1 MQRTLGLALA
11 AALLST
17 PLAAAAADAP
27 CGPGVG
33 PCRDGRGPGHGRHA
47 RGPGFYDAKTVTTV
61 SGQVTAVEAGPRG
74 RGLHLQLQTAAG
86 MLPVHLGPA
95 WFLSEQGLAFTAG
108 DAVEVTGSQVTF
120 DGKPALIA
128 QTVKKGDKALAL
140 RDIQGVPVWA
150 GQGRGRG
157 R

>member
-17 PLAAAAADAP
+17 PLAGAAADAP

-33 PCRDGRGPGHGRHA
+33 PCRDGRDPGRGRH
-47 RGPGFYDAKTVTTV
+47 GPGFYDPKTVTTV
-61 SGQVTAVEAGPRG
+61 SGQVAAVETGPRG

-86 MLPVHLGPA
+86 ALPVHLGPA
-95 WFLSEQGLAFTAG
+95 WFLSEQGLAFAAG

-140 RDIQGVPVWA
+140 RDLQGVPVWA